1 MRFARAV
8 ELTDQERGTLSQ
20 WASSSLTSVR
30 QAERARI
37 VLLAAEGLRNDE
49 IAKRLSV
56 SDLTVARWRNRFVGE
71 RVAGVEKERPGRG
84 RKPAIS
90 AARRAEIVRKTLE
103 EKPKGRTHW
112 SRSVMA
118 RTVGI
123 SDSTVGR
130 IWKVHGLKPHRVRSF
145 KLSNDRKFVEKL
157 HDIVGLYCSP
167 PEHAIVWSV
176 DEKSQIQ
183 ALDRTQPGL
192 PIKRGRAGTMT
203 HDYKRNGT
211 TTLFAALNVLTGQVI
226 GECMPKHTHA
236 EWLAFLK
243 RIDRETPAR
252 LDVHVICDN
261 YSTHKHAKVDRWL
274 KRHPRFHVH
283 FTPTSASWLNMIE
296 RFFRDLTENAVRRG
310 VFRSVPDLI
319 AAIES
324 YLASHNDQPK
334 PFIWT
339 KTPDDI
345 LAKVQ
350 RARAKLNS
358 AAVKLS

>member
-183 ALDRTQPGL
+183 ALDRTQRRFRVP
-192 PIKRGRAGTMT
+192 
-203 HDYKRNGT
+203 
-211 TTLFAALNVLTGQVI
+211 
-226 GECMPKHTHA
+226 
-236 EWLAFLK
+236 
-243 RIDRETPAR
+243 R
-252 LDVHVICDN
+252 LG
-261 YSTHKHAKVDRWL
+261 
-274 KRHPRFHVH
+274 
-283 FTPTSASWLNMIE
+283 SAVGGA
-296 RFFRDLTENAVRRG
+296 DGCVTV
-310 VFRSVPDLI
+310 
-319 AAIES
+319 
-324 YLASHNDQPK
+324 
-334 PFIWT
+334 
-339 KTPDDI
+339 
-345 LAKVQ
+345 
-350 RARAKLNS
+350 
-358 AAVKLS
+358 